1 MDQVTEKISQYH
13 RILSSTLNSFI
24 LLTWLL
30 AACQTTPTPFIPPA
44 GITPGPDGETSVP
57 SNTTQPPTEPPTPT
71 NTPIPLALI
80 VNDESITLT
89 EYELA
94 LNRLLTVQPDLLPDE
109 ARTRILDELIDQLLL
124 AQAAAQSG
132 FVVDRT
138 LLEERTDALAEAIGG
153 MAALNTWMVDNGYTE
168 EFFQLELRRSIASA
182 WMRDQI
188 IAAVP
193 QTAEQVHA
201 RQLLLLSAVEA
212 TNVYNQLQSGV
223 TFDVMLAYYDPI
235 GLGDLGWFP
244 RGYLAETVIEEVAFT
259 LEPGAYSQVIETS
272 LGFHVIQLIERQPD
286 MPIAPNVRLMLQEK
300 TLIGWLEQQRLVS
313 TITVLIP

>member
-1 MDQVTEKISQYH
+1 MSEKISPYQ
-13 RILSSTLNSFI
+13 RFLSCTLNSII

-30 AACQTTPTPFIPPA
+30 VACQTTPTPFIPPA

-89 EYELA
+89 EYESA
-94 LNRLLTVQPDLLPDE
+94 LNRLLAAQPDLPPDE
-109 ARTRILDELIDQLLL
+109 ARTRVLSELADQLLL
-124 AQAAAQSG
+124 GQAAVQSG

-138 LLEERTDALAEAIGG
+138 LLEERTNALAEAIGG
-153 MAALNTWMVDNGYTE
+153 IDALNSWMVDNGYTK
-168 EFFQLELRRSIASA
+168 EFFQLELSRSIASA
-182 WMRDQI
+182 WMRDRI
-188 IAAVP
+188 IAEVP

-223 TFDVMLAYYDPI
+223 TFEVMLAYYDPI
-235 GLGDLGWFP
+235 GLGDIGWFP
-244 RGYLAETVIEEVAFT
+244 HGYLAETTIEEAVFS

-272 LGFHVIQLIERQPD
+272 LGFHIVQLIERQAAR
-286 MPIAPNVRLMLQEK
+286 PIAPGVRLILQEK
-300 TLIGWLEQQRLVS
+300 ALIGWLEQQRTES
-313 TITVLIP
+313 NITVLIP